1 MHWKSID
8 CFLYDGQYLI
18 LYLLKT
24 AEKLRFSAV
33 FRRYKMGMLA
43 RKGLNRL
50 STVFYMLLNRSR
62 GSFSTYAKFSEKLSF
77 LTTYVSVLGRG
88 GRGGGGKNDSFL
100 KNFALELNKWSLTN
114 RVCCGG
120 RFQTIIGVITLWKI
134 RISSLLYL
142 WQI

>member
-77 LTTYVSVLGRG
+77 LTTYVSVS

-120 RFQTIIGVITLWKI
+120 RFQTIIGVITSWKI